1 MIVTSIRIGAT
12 LKGDDGS
19 FRKTEIEAS
28 PSEGQTAEDLLAEIK
43 VMVQSNG
50 NGKKESAP
58 PIAGKETAKP
68 AKKTENPSNGSSP
81 ASDSPQ
87 NTTDTPP
94 AEPKKRGR
102 KPKTETAAPDVG
114 ALLTSTLE
122 AETLEDLLH
131 RFNRLSDAVPEEF
144 DAAKWTNTLD
154 RLSNR
159 QKDLRTLE
167 SDQKTVD
174 GITAAFKRERM
185 RVATRVRDL
194 AVRETEA
201 VA

>member
-1 MIVTSIRIGAT
+1 M
-12 LKGDDGS
+12 KGDDGS

-28 PSEGQTAEDLLAEIK
+28 PSEGQTAEDLLSE
-43 VMVQSNG
+43 VRELVQSTSNG
-50 NGKKESAP
+50 AKKETGS

-68 AKKTENPSNGSSP
+68 AKQAESQAALAPKTEP
-81 ASDSPQ
+81 A
-87 NTTDTPP
+87 NL
-94 AEPKKRGR
+94 EPVKKPRGR